1 MWNKKDIN
9 EWYSIHEWLV
19 GCNYLPSSAI
29 NQLEMFQNESFDLET
44 NKREISWASDI
55 GFNSLRIYLHDLLWQ
70 DKENFKKRLNE
81 ILAICIDLNIK
92 PILVLFDDCHRPFPK
107 LGKQP
112 LPVRGVHNSGWKQS
126 PGHEIVRE
134 IAKGNKEEDARL
146 RLFTQEI
153 LDDFRD
159 DERI

>member
-81 ILAICIDLNIK
+81 ILSICVGLNIK

-112 LPVRGVHNSGWKQS
+112 LPVRGVHNS
-126 PGHEIVRE
+126 V
-134 IAKGNKEEDARL
+134 GNKALDTKLSEKLQRVIRKKKLDLDYLL
-146 RLFTQEI
+146 RRFSMIFETMKES
-153 LDDFRD
+153 
-159 DERI
+159 